1 MLICFLTIVAKGG
14 GVIKRRKGKDGR
26 EKKNGNAGQIKAV
39 SLVRS
44 GEDDKCL
51 DTRLWARGIFFR
63 QDSETDSCSVGQ
75 QHCTNLHILF
85 SLQRSLGLIASDS
98 RQ

>member
-1 MLICFLTIVAKGG
+1 MAKGG

-51 DTRLWARGIFFR
+51 DTWPWARGIFLDRIQR
-63 QDSETDSCSVGQ
+63 Q
-75 QHCTNLHILF
+75 IL
-85 SLQRSLGLIASDS
+85 LCWPATLY
-98 RQ
+98 